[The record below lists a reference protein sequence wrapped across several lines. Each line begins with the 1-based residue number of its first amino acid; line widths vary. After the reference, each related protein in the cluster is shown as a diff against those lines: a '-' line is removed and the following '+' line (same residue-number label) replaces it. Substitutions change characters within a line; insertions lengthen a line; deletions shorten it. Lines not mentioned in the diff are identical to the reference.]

1 MLQVHH
7 EGECPAYPVV
17 CDKCNKDGIPRAK
30 VQLVY
35 MFFFFNWFNWTLT
48 YSLCSEARGSLLLDL
63 FSVLTLNA
71 LLVWYGKRRYKYYL
85 IYYTALAQSSY
96 LQTCFHQDWL
106 SVVPK
111 GRWSWR
117 EYVEI
122 CANCKSEKPI
132 ATHSRWGHP
141 TRI

>member
-35 MFFFFNWFNWTLT
+35 MFFFLQLVQLNSNVLFM
-48 YSLCSEARGSLLLDL
+48 SEARGSLLLNL

-71 LLVWYGKRRYKYYL
+71 LLVWYGKRRYKYYV
-85 IYYTALAQSSY
+85 IYTALVQKSY
-96 LQTCFHQDWL
+96 LQTCFHQD
-106 SVVPK
+106 
-111 GRWSWR
+111 
-117 EYVEI
+117 
-122 CANCKSEKPI
+122 
-132 ATHSRWGHP
+132 
-141 TRI
+141 